1 MPASLIEIVQLPS
14 GEIVVRRVDTEGER
28 SDAEPLAKIIFS
40 ADARDFMGDA
50 TMEVARAMI
59 QAGLDTVSEL
69 MDEMDDT
76 DDALDNSDDE
86 ARPQGLSERTL
97 H

>member
-28 SDAEPLAKIIFS
+28 TDAEPLAKINFS
-40 ADARDFMGDA
+40 DDAREFMGDA

-59 QAGLDTVSEL
+59 QAGLDTVSEI
-69 MDEMDDT
+69 MDEINDMEDT
-76 DDALDNSDDE
+76 VDNGDDDAS
-86 ARPQGLSERTL
+86 PQGFSERTL